1 MKATLTHISFT
12 TSTVVWQA
20 SVTTPAQNGIWMLT
34 LSQLTLY
41 QEKKGNVMFGTTY
54 ASYVTRMD
62 TCQKNAQIGS
72 ITKEDLVKEST
83 RESTRKESD
92 S

>member
-1 MKATLTHISFT
+1 M
-12 TSTVVWQA
+12 
-20 SVTTPAQNGIWMLT
+20 

-54 ASYVTRMD
+54 ASYVTRTD
-62 TCQKNAQIGS
+62 TCQKSAQIGS
-72 ITKEDLVKEST
+72 IIKEDLVKEST

-92 S
+92 SQKDAMFEPQKWMAVPKKKKKSQSLAN